1 MIQQKAAMTKNS
13 VWYGY
18 LEAGDKSSA
27 VVMDERLETGNPDT
41 IYLFN
46 LARKEIIQYSRNIA
60 RPKLRELRDDEAD
73 LIPELKNAYLRAR
86 RNFKVR
92 TERPLPVVERKTRG
106 GQEKKMNEA
115 DDTYSDNGAEFEP
128 SADDDWEDVDGDD

>member
-1 MIQQKAAMTKNS
+1 MSKNS
-13 VWYGY
+13 IWYGY

-60 RPKLRELRDDEAD
+60 QPKLRELREDETEQF
-73 LIPELKNAYLRAR
+73 LPELKNAYARAR
-86 RNFKVR
+86 RHFKVR
-92 TERPLPVVERKTRG
+92 TERPLPVVERKG
-106 GQEKKMNEA
+106 KGSQERKVTEP
-115 DDTYSDNGAEFEP
+115 DDSYSEQDTEFES
-128 SADDDWEDVDGDD
+128 SAVEDDWDDSDGGD